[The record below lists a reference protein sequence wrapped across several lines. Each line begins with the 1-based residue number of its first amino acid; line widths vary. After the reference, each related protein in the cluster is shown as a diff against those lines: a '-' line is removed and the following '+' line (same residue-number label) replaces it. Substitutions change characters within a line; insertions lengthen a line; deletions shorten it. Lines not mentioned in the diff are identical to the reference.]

1 MINRVSKM
9 PVSPTHTQNPDTA
22 LNTSSWFFMGI
33 LGALMAFTSLSTDI
47 YLPAMP
53 QMAQELNGNVELTV
67 TGFLA
72 GFALAQLIWG
82 PMSDRI
88 GRKIPLFIGM
98 ILFVIGSIGCAL
110 SQSIEQIV
118 FWRVFQ
124 ALGACTGPMLGRAMI
139 RDLYGRTQAAQ
150 MLSTLMVIMAIA
162 PIAGPLLGGQ
172 IIKFST
178 WHSIFWLLA
187 SIGGLMFLTL
197 FFLPETHPVEKRTKA
212 SVMNTFANYRQ
223 LLGNLQFMRYTLC
236 VTFFYVAAFT
246 FIVGSPF
253 VYISFYG
260 VDAQHYGWLFAL
272 NIVGVMGLSFINR
285 NLVKRF
291 SLDHLL
297 KSTTAIATVA
307 LIILCILFYEQVGGI
322 YSIIAMVFIFFSMN
336 GMIAANSTAAALDG
350 VPEMAGSASALIGS
364 LQYGSGIISSLLLAW
379 LSTGTPQTMIVIMT
393 IFTVLST
400 SMIFIIQ
407 PLKDSS

>member
-1 MINRVSKM
+1 M
-9 PVSPTHTQNPDTA
+9 PVSPTHSQNPDTA

-33 LGALMAFTSLSTDI
+33 LGALMAFISLSTDI

-88 GRKIPLFIGM
+88 GRKIPIFIGM

-124 ALGACTGPMLGRAMI
+124 AFGACTGPMIGRAMI

-172 IIKFST
+172 IIKLV
-178 WHSIFWLLA
+178 HGIA
-187 SIGGLMFLTL
+187 
-197 FFLPETHPVEKRTKA
+197 FFGCWQVLVE
-212 SVMNTFANYRQ
+212 
-223 LLGNLQFMRYTLC
+223 
-236 VTFFYVAAFT
+236 
-246 FIVGSPF
+246 
-253 VYISFYG
+253 
-260 VDAQHYGWLFAL
+260 
-272 NIVGVMGLSFINR
+272 
-285 NLVKRF
+285 
-291 SLDHLL
+291 
-297 KSTTAIATVA
+297 
-307 LIILCILFYEQVGGI
+307 
-322 YSIIAMVFIFFSMN
+322 
-336 GMIAANSTAAALDG
+336 
-350 VPEMAGSASALIGS
+350 
-364 LQYGSGIISSLLLAW
+364 
-379 LSTGTPQTMIVIMT
+379 
-393 IFTVLST
+393 
-400 SMIFIIQ
+400 
-407 PLKDSS
+407 

>member
-1 MINRVSKM
+1 MFVRLVGKQSCYSTALAKLCNKLSYLLNMINRVSKM
-9 PVSPTHTQNPDTA
+9 PVSPTHSQNPDTA

-72 GFALAQLIWG
+72 GFALAQFILG

-124 ALGACTGPMLGRAMI
+124 ALGACTSLMLGRAMI

-187 SIGGLMFLTL
+187 SIGGVMFLTL
-197 FFLPETHPVEKRTKA
+197 FFLPETHPVEKRTKH
-212 SVMNTFANYRQ
+212 Q
-223 LLGNLQFMRYTLC
+223 C
-236 VTFFYVAAFT
+236 
-246 FIVGSPF
+246 
-253 VYISFYG
+253 
-260 VDAQHYGWLFAL
+260 
-272 NIVGVMGLSFINR
+272 
-285 NLVKRF
+285 
-291 SLDHLL
+291 
-297 KSTTAIATVA
+297 
-307 LIILCILFYEQVGGI
+307 
-322 YSIIAMVFIFFSMN
+322 
-336 GMIAANSTAAALDG
+336 
-350 VPEMAGSASALIGS
+350 
-364 LQYGSGIISSLLLAW
+364 
-379 LSTGTPQTMIVIMT
+379 
-393 IFTVLST
+393 
-400 SMIFIIQ
+400 
-407 PLKDSS
+407 